1 MVKLH
6 RINIIYKI
14 SKIII
19 YEHNSFKGITQML
32 QIKIT
37 NKSDLLKVLN
47 STSIKKIHTK
57 TISDQNDINSF
68 LTYVKTNL
76 SSIGTLTFIAIK
88 E

>member
-1 MVKLH
+1 
-6 RINIIYKI
+6 
-14 SKIII
+14 
-19 YEHNSFKGITQML
+19 ML